1 MGTLNF
7 HNLAARAQELLDTV
21 DPDDL
26 DEDTFDGLIEAAA
39 GILPPGVAPNH
50 HHLDTHPAPPL
61 QSRVRED
68 ADPWSTHP
76 AESHQSRVRE
86 DAYGP
91 TGTEY
96 HSQQVPTGHQQV
108 PEVVIEEVVQQVPTG
123 QQEVTPSESDSTT
136 SHHLKRS
143 KKCAAQNK
151 QTGKPCRAWATSS
164 GYCVF
169 HDPDL
174 TEAVSEMRAKG
185 GRAPKRLLI
194 GEARKLDFQVMDR
207 GGIQA
212 LIAQVLRLQLL
223 GALSPRQASQTVKLI
238 GHLVSNARE
247 MMPSEETLESFEHA
261 TRALTDA
268 TDTIA
273 HRMEWREITDRIN
286 AIQDVG
292 SKREEILKAN
302 DRFGPRPS
310 YRSARDF
317 GY

>member
-1 MGTLNF
+1 
-7 HNLAARAQELLDTV
+7 
-21 DPDDL
+21 
-26 DEDTFDGLIEAAA
+26 
-39 GILPPGVAPNH
+39 
-50 HHLDTHPAPPL
+50 
-61 QSRVRED
+61 
-68 ADPWSTHP
+68 
-76 AESHQSRVRE
+76 
-86 DAYGP
+86 
-91 TGTEY
+91 
-96 HSQQVPTGHQQV
+96 
-108 PEVVIEEVVQQVPTG
+108 
-123 QQEVTPSESDSTT
+123 
-136 SHHLKRS
+136 LKRS
-143 KKCAAQNK
+143 KKCEAQNK

-223 GALSPRQASQTVKLI
+223 GALTPRQASQTVKLI